1 MASSAESAT
10 ILIGHCQDGNG
21 GAAMKS
27 GKHPSQTKVAGG
39 GGVMDF
45 TDGNKFDG
53 EFKDKTAW
61 ALSILT
67 GEKVESYT
75 KTQSKASAF
84 LPLVEVFQVGDQTF
98 TYKDVQQAKAK
109 IRWTPPADYQYSN
122 KFTALDLL

>member
-1 MASSAESAT
+1 
-10 ILIGHCQDGNG
+10 
-21 GAAMKS
+21 
-27 GKHPSQTKVAGG
+27 
-39 GGVMDF
+39 MDF

-53 EFKDKTAW
+53 EFEDKTAW

-75 KTQSKASAF
+75 KTQSKGNAF

-98 TYKDVQQAKAK
+98 TYKQVQNAKAQ
-109 IRWTPPADYQYSN
+109 IRWAPPADYQYSN